1 MIICCSFCSFD
12 MDLTKQKN
20 HRKLIWRNATVC
32 NFVVLDVA
40 EIKSYINHVA
50 SLCSSAAW
58 TWQMQKERYKFGV
71 NDALLARRKY
81 LN

>member
-1 MIICCSFCSFD
+1 MIICYSICSFD

-20 HRKLIWRNATVC
+20 HRKLIWRNAIVC

-40 EIKSYINHVA
+40 EIKSYINPVA
-50 SLCSSAAW
+50 SLCSSAAS
-58 TWQMQKERYKFGV
+58 TWQTQKQRYKFGV
-71 NDALLARRKY
+71 NDALLARRKS